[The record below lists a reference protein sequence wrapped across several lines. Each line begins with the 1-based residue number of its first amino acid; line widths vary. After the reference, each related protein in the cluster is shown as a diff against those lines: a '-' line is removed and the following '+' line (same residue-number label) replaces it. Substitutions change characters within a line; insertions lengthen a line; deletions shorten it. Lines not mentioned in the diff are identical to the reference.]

1 MKSTLLATL
10 LLVVCLTAP
19 AVADVD
25 GTISLKESVGQALQ
39 HHPQIKSL
47 LYNRDAQ
54 SSNLASAL
62 GRFFPALDVDSNY
75 GFQQYSSSSTRSS
88 GTDDNTRTQ
97 SDTTVTIT
105 QNVFDGMD
113 RVYDFQGSKQ
123 RLESAE
129 YRLLDNVETIGL
141 DAIRAHIDVVRERRL
156 VRMASDN
163 ITAHQEVLE
172 SIAERVAG
180 GAGSKADEMQARGRV
195 ARAESTLITYLSNLR
210 IAESEYLR
218 LTGKKP
224 GPLQDPEYMPEL
236 IPAELDPILTESL
249 KANPKIKIAQAEL
262 EATESDMKVTRSTY
276 FPTVDV
282 EVSSRYTNNLD
293 GAETY
298 LRDDKAQLAL
308 TWNLFNGG
316 SDYSDVKAA
325 KARISEA
332 QEDMRDTLEDLTQQV
347 LDAWTEYETAL
358 ASIEKYQEALQYSM
372 ESRDMYL
379 MQFNVG
385 QRSLLDVLDS
395 INEVFSNEVL
405 LETAKS
411 NRNFTVYKLV
421 TLEGALVKTL
431 EMAEDAYEKN
441 S

>member
-1 MKSTLLATL
+1 MKPRILAAL
-10 LLVVCLTAP
+10 LLVIALAVP
-19 AVADVD
+19 ARGDVD
-25 GTISLKESVGQALQ
+25 GTTSLKESVLAAVQ

-54 SSNLASAL
+54 ASNLAAAL
-62 GRFFPALDVDSNY
+62 GRFFPSLDIDSNY
-75 GFQQYSSSSTRSS
+75 GFQEYSSTSTRNS
-88 GTDDNTRTQ
+88 GSDDRSRTQ
-97 SDTTVTIT
+97 SDTTVTLT
-105 QNVFDGMD
+105 QNVFDGLD
-113 RVYDFQGSKQ
+113 RVNDLEGSEH

-141 DAIRAHIDVVRERRL
+141 DAVRAHIDVVRERTL
-156 VRMASDN
+156 VRMATDN
-163 ITAHQEVLE
+163 ITSHQEVLE

-210 IAESEYLR
+210 IAETEYR
-218 LTGKKP
+218 RITGDSP
-224 GPLQDPEYMPEL
+224 GPLKEPGYMPEL
-236 IPAELDPILTESL
+236 IPADLDPILEASL
-249 KANPKIKIAQAEL
+249 DENPKVLIAQAEV
-262 EATESDMKVTRSTY
+262 EATRSDRNVTRST
-276 FPTVDV
+276 FMPTVDI

-293 GAETY
+293 GADTY
-298 LRDDKAQLAL
+298 LRDDKAQLAM

-325 KARISEA
+325 NARIREA
-332 QEDMRDTLEDLTQQV
+332 EEELRDTVEDMTQQV
-347 LDAWTEYETAL
+347 FDAWTEYETAL
-358 ASIEKYQEALQYSM
+358 ASIDKFQEALQYSM

-395 INEVFSNEVL
+395 INEVFSNEVQ

-421 TLEGALVKTL
+421 TLQGRLVKAL
-431 EMAEDAYEKN
+431 EMSKATYDPE
-441 S
+441 